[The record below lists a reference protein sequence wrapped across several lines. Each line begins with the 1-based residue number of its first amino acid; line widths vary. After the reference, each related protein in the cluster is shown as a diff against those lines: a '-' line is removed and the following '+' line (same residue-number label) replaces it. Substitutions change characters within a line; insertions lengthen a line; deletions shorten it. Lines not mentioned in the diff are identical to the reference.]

1 DRGDRARGGDPP
13 SPGPRRQAPRAGERA
28 LARRAALPRDRYR
41 ARHRP
46 RLPPAR
52 RADRGHEPRRDP
64 AHRRLRAPAGRPPHD
79 RGGGARHGGGDG
91 HLRPHHR
98 AQLRR
103 DPRRGRPGRD
113 PREPGRAP
121 RLPAG
126 LRPRMLRVETVDA
139 YYGLSHVLQGV
150 SLTVEAGE
158 AVALLG
164 RNGAGKTT
172 TLKTIMAVV
181 RARRGRITW
190 NDADITGLAPY
201 RIVQLGIGYVPE
213 ERRIFPNLSVYENL
227 KMARLNVDG
236 GRRMNDYL
244 ARVVELFPPLAER
257 LSNKGRT
264 LSGGEQQMLTMAR
277 SLGTEPKLLLIDE
290 PTEGLMP
297 AFVETISQT
306 IVEIQRQGVA
316 VLLVEQNTRL
326 ALAATQ
332 RVYLIEKGVIKHEA
346 RSADLANDAEARHR
360 YLGV

>member
-1 DRGDRARGGDPP
+1 
-13 SPGPRRQAPRAGERA
+13 
-28 LARRAALPRDRYR
+28 
-41 ARHRP
+41 
-46 RLPPAR
+46 
-52 RADRGHEPRRDP
+52 
-64 AHRRLRAPAGRPPHD
+64 
-79 RGGGARHGGGDG
+79 
-91 HLRPHHR
+91 
-98 AQLRR
+98 
-103 DPRRGRPGRD
+103 
-113 PREPGRAP
+113 
-121 RLPAG
+121 
-126 LRPRMLRVETVDA
+126 MLRVEGVDA

-190 NDADITGLAPY
+190 NGADITDLAPH

-227 KMARLNVDG
+227 KMARLAVDG
-236 GRRMNDYL
+236 GRRMDDYV
-244 ARVVELFPPLAER
+244 ARVVALFPPLAER
-257 LSNKGRT
+257 MSSKGKT

-297 AFVETISQT
+297 AFVETISRT
-306 IVEIQRQGVA
+306 ILEIQRQGVA

-346 RSADLANDAEARHR
+346 RSSDLANDAEARHR